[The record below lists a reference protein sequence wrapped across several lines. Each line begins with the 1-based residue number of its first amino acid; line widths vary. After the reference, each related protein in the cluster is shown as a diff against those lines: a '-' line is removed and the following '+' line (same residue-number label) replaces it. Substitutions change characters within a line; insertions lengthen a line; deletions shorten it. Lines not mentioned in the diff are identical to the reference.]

1 MCKYEVFASLVVT
14 VDTNTRQLKQTA
26 DRHPV
31 RVGTSGYSYPEWVD
45 AGFYPAGTRPGRM
58 LALYAQRFSATEL
71 NYTWYQMPKA
81 AAIDRMRRQVPSDFH
96 FAVKLTRTMTHEVD
110 RDQWRGQVVRYRDG
124 VAPLVLSG
132 QLAAVL
138 LQLPASFE
146 RTRPRRHYLAAL
158 LEELAGLPLAVEFRH
173 VSWATDRVFAEL
185 EKRRVTLVTVDAP
198 PLPHLFPPLD
208 VITNAELVYVRLHG
222 RNAAGWRSGNMQ
234 KQFDYCYGMPELNA
248 WAETRIAALAGRA
261 CRGLVFF
268 NNHVRAQAPANARQ
282 LVALL
287 AKQGL
292 AEAPSWNDTS
302 SI

>member
-1 MCKYEVFASLVVT
+1 MVKDVMPSQEFVGIS
-14 VDTNTRQLKQTA
+14 R
-26 DRHPV
+26 V

-58 LALYAQRFSATEL
+58 LPLYAQRFSAAEL

-81 AAIDRMRRQVPSDFH
+81 PAIDRMRRQVPPEFR

-110 RDQWRGQVVRYRDG
+110 RDQWRGQVVRYREG
-124 VAPLVLSG
+124 VAPLVLAG

-158 LEELAGLPLAVEFRH
+158 LDELAGLPLAVEFRH

-185 EKRRVTLVTVDAP
+185 EKRRVALVAVDGPA
-198 PLPHLFPPLD
+198 LPYLFPPLD
-208 VITNAELVYVRLHG
+208 VVTSPDLFYVRFHG
-222 RNAAGWRSGNMQ
+222 RNTVGWRSGNMQ
-234 KQFDYCYGMPELNA
+234 KQFDYDYGTAELNE
-248 WAETRIAALAGRA
+248 WAESRIVPMAGR
-261 CRGLVFF
+261 CRRGLVFF

-282 LVALL
+282 LSAM
-287 AKQGL
+287 L
-292 AEAPSWNDTS
+292 AEEGLLEKASWIDTS
-302 SI
+302 SIST

>member
-1 MCKYEVFASLVVT
+1 MAMNSIPP
-14 VDTNTRQLKQTA
+14 QTA
-26 DRHPV
+26 RAHPM

-45 AGFYPAGTRPGRM
+45 AGFYPPGTRPGKM
-58 LALYAQRFSATEL
+58 LPLYTRQFTATEL

-81 AAIDRMRRQVPSDFH
+81 VAIDRMRRQVPPDFH
-96 FAVKLTRTMTHEVD
+96 FAVKLTRTMTHEID
-110 RDQWRGQVVRYRDG
+110 RDQWRGQVARYRDG
-124 VAPLVLSG
+124 VAPLILAG

-138 LQLPASFE
+138 LQLPASFQ

-158 LEELAGLPLAVEFRH
+158 LDELAGLPVAVEFRH
-173 VSWATDRVFAEL
+173 VSWATDRVFTEL
-185 EKRRVTLVTVDAP
+185 EKRRVTLVAVDAP

-208 VITNAELVYVRLHG
+208 VVTNPELFYVRFHG

-234 KQFDYCYGMPELNA
+234 KQFDYCYGMPELND
-248 WAETRIAALAGRA
+248 WAETRIAPMAGQSR
-261 CRGLVFF
+261 RGLLFF

-282 LVALL
+282 LMTLL

-292 AEAPSWNDTS
+292 TEDPSWTGMS